1 MASIKDTFTMVIR
14 KAIENA
20 ELIESPRDKA
30 MAYAAIASALAQTG
44 RMGCAEDAAPEAKE
58 PEQKAKKNSDKM
70 KRQPDFMPPDD
81 QEVLGGVRGGSV
93 PKEEEKAP
101 EKKTSEPKFTSEWTD
116 EAEKYYEQE
125 LQYLMD
131 FVERY
136 GDDGFSE
143 CASEFSKGLFKDL
156 DGVNPLNISALVVY
170 LKEIEKAA
178 EAEEE
183 IAS

>member
-1 MASIKDTFTMVIR
+1 MASIKDTFTTVIC

-44 RMGCAEDAAPEAKE
+44 RMGGVEDAAPEAKE
-58 PEQKAKKNSDKM
+58 PEPKAKKNSDKM

-93 PKEEEKAP
+93 PKEEKEEP
-101 EKKTSEPKFTSEWTD
+101 EKKTVEPKFTSEWTD
-116 EAEKYYEQE
+116 EAEKYYEKE

>member
-93 PKEEEKAP
+93 PKEEKEEP
-101 EKKTSEPKFTSEWTD
+101 EKKTVEPKFTSEWTD
-116 EAEKYYEQE
+116 EAEKYYEEE

-143 CASEFSKGLFKDL
+143 CASEFSKGLFNNL

-178 EAEEE
+178 ESEEE